1 MTEWLIAVTLCFLN
15 LPNAPAPMCMPAY
28 VPLTFQEEEKC
39 EVAKINFINYFDPI
53 AREKELSMIFKCVP
67 MPSGQ
72 VPLPQ
77 LQENFYQG
85 YTARSGERFSNGERK
100 HIRRGESFEVA
111 KAYIKQ

>member
-77 LQENFYQG
+77 LQENFYEG
-85 YTARSGERFSNGERK
+85 YTAIVILASLSSPFSIIFFLSFLIN
-100 HIRRGESFEVA
+100 IRHLL
-111 KAYIKQ
+111 